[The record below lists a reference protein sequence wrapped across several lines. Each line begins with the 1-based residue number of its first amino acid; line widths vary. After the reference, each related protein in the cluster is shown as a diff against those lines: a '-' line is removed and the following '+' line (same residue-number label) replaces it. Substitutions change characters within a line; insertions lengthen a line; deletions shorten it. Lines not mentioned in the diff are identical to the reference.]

1 MSMKLVNKN
10 NHVEKEVDD
19 VTGKLMIG
27 TGEWEVAKEK
37 ATLKGATENVSK

>member
-1 MSMKLVNKN
+1 MKLVNKN
-10 NHVEKEVDD
+10 NKVEKEVDD

-37 ATLKGATENVSK
+37 PVKGTLENVSK

>member
-1 MSMKLVNKN
+1 MMKLVNKN
-10 NHVEKEVDD
+10 NKVEKEVDD

-37 ATLKGATENVSK
+37 TKGTLGNAIKE